1 MEFTPGVWRYAGPPL
16 VLAVPF
22 LVVWPPVSL
31 VAVVL
36 SMAVLW
42 FHRDPAR
49 TPPGA
54 GIVSPADGK
63 VSVVRTENGR
73 VRVGV
78 FMNVTDVHVNRM
90 PLDGTVA
97 SVTHEPGA
105 NRPAFSKD
113 SDRNERVRV
122 DCDEFEV
129 VLIAGWFARRIHPY
143 VEPGDELDRGERLG
157 HISFGSRAD
166 VLLPE
171 SLTEADVAVELGD
184 RVTAGETVI
193 AREAWE

>member
-1 MEFTPGVWRYAGPPL
+1 
-16 VLAVPF
+16 
-22 LVVWPPVSL
+22 
-31 VAVVL
+31 
-36 SMAVLW
+36 
-42 FHRDPAR
+42 
-49 TPPGA
+49 
-54 GIVSPADGK
+54 
-63 VSVVRTENGR
+63 
-73 VRVGV
+73 
-78 FMNVTDVHVNRM
+78 VHVNRM